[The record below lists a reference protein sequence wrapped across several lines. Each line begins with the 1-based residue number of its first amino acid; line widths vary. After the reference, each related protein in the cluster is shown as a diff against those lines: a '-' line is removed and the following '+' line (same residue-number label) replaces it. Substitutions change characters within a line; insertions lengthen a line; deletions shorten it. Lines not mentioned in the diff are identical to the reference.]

1 MEESLKIRLS
11 RISMRRKGVNT
22 IVKRKKIKKLRQIIL
37 IKRREMI
44 MIDKL

>member
-22 IVKRKKIKKLRQIIL
+22 IVKKKKIKKLPQIIL
-37 IKRREMI
+37 IKRREII
-44 MIDKL
+44 MID